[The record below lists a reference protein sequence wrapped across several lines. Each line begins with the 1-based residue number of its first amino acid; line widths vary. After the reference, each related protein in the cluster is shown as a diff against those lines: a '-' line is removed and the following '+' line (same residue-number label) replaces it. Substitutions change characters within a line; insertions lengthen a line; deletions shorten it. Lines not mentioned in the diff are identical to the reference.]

1 MPRHKKPVALK
12 KLQGTYRSDRDGNR
26 AEHIINDIIP
36 AANNISVPEEIKDE
50 FVIHYFKEHINFL
63 ERLQLLQNADIPH
76 LTQMYL
82 ILQQIR
88 EVNIKIESIKQKGI
102 LENLADYETLTR
114 IMLKLVE
121 KYDSFARTYYLT
133 PLSRTR
139 LTIDALN
146 IEKLKSENP
155 SITQKLLNKKRA

>member
-12 KLQGTYRSDRDGNR
+12 KLQGTYRNDRDGNR
-26 AEHIINDIIP
+26 AENILNDIVP
-36 AANNISVPEEIKDE
+36 AATNIPIPDEIKDE
-50 FVIHYFKEHINFL
+50 FVINYFKEHVSFL
-63 ERLQLLQNADIPH
+63 EKLQLLQNADIPH
-76 LTQMYL
+76 LIQMYI

-88 EVNIKIESIKQKGI
+88 EVNKKIDVIKDKGI

-114 IMLKLVE
+114 IMIKLVE
-121 KYDSFARTYYLT
+121 KYDSIAKTFYIT
-133 PLSRTR
+133 PLSRTKMT
-139 LTIDALN
+139 LDALN